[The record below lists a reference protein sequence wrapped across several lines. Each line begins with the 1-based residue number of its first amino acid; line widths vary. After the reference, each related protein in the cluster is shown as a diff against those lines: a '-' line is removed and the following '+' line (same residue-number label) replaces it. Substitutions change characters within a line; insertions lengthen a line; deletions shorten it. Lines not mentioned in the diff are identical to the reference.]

1 MTRYEE
7 LAYLYGDD
15 HLMECCGF
23 ANFLAGGLA
32 EYLGCERSK
41 ITFVKKKSSTD
52 DSYNSYQESIIDIV
66 DKHQGFVYMTI
77 AIILPDERLLGSQ
90 VRSLIRLRKVQ
101 DEFQVQIEYRYSE
114 PHILRRE
121 DREALHIFYES
132 LFNSFINTDTWL
144 HL

>member
-7 LAYLYGDD
+7 LAYLFSDD

-23 ANFLAGGLA
+23 ANFLASGLA
-32 EYLGCERSK
+32 EYLGCERSE
-41 ITFVKKKSSTD
+41 INFVKKKSSID
-52 DSYNSYQESIIDIV
+52 DYYRHPECHSYLVDI
-66 DKHQGFVYMTI
+66 HQGFVHMTI

-101 DEFQVQIEYRYSE
+101 DGFQVQIEYISSE
-114 PHILRRE
+114 PHILRQE

-132 LFNSFINTDTWL
+132 LFNSFINTDPWL
-144 HL
+144 HF